1 MAFLERILPLYSR
14 MPRIIAD
21 EDADENMHREK
32 HAWTKCTAPPHPWP
46 LRFFCSSSI
55 PYVSM
60 LSSKK
65 EGVRLPKP
73 GSNSIKFPIYY
84 FHFSLIFTERLDF
97 RRFVFCWFPL
107 WQFAHCDSELA
118 KQKFVQIVHEQKI
131 NVKHINFYH
140 RKKYGANNYY
150 LNNRW

>member
-55 PYVSM
+55 LTLYLMFRCSA
-60 LSSKK
+60 
-65 EGVRLPKP
+65 PKRKVYDYQSQVQIQ
-73 GSNSIKFPIYY
+73 SNFPSIFSLLIDFYWKARFPAFRFFVD
-84 FHFSLIFTERLDF
+84 FHFDSSLTVIVNWQNKHLSKLFT
-97 RRFVFCWFPL
+97 
-107 WQFAHCDSELA
+107 
-118 KQKFVQIVHEQKI
+118 
-131 NVKHINFYH
+131 N
-140 RKKYGANNYY
+140 KKSMSNTPTFITGKNTGQTTII
-150 LNNRW
+150 